1 MQKVVSI
8 HLRGNAY
15 QLEEKGFDLL
25 EDYLVSAR
33 NSLKQDPDK
42 DEVMQDFEQAI
53 AEKCD
58 QLLSE
63 HKTVVTVSEVKKI
76 IEAMGPVE
84 AETEPADVDA
94 PKLDATQ
101 EPIKRF
107 YTLKDGAL
115 IGGVCTGLGAY
126 FNVDVVIVRLAFII
140 LSLFTFGFS
149 LLLYLALMLLVPEAK
164 TPEQKAEL
172 RGQKFNAQAVI
183 DRAKQK
189 YAEVSQYPT
198 WKGRA
203 PTPALTN
210 VGEGIMKLLRVVAAI
225 TAVVAGMLA
234 IAVTI
239 AAFAT
244 IWSIGF
250 GSVVLHETLRSIPLW
265 HVNGAIAAAYILVF
279 IPLVGTAY
287 GLYRFSRNKPAP
299 KSTTRLSIAAG
310 IMWTIALTA
319 LVCVSIA
326 HVDQLRAYDKSLEQN
341 QVVESADDIPHVDEN
356 AEQSL
361 NRPAIS
367 E

>member
-1 MQKVVSI
+1 MQKVISI

-15 QLEEKGFDLL
+15 QLEEKGYALL

-63 HKTVVTVSEVKKI
+63 HKTVVTTGEVEKI

-84 AETEPADVDA
+84 AETAESAEANSTDSQAPDA
-94 PKLDATQ
+94 AQ
-101 EPIKRF
+101 EPIKKL

-115 IGGVCTGLGAY
+115 LGGVCTGLGAY
-126 FNVDVVIVRLAFII
+126 FNVDVVIVRLAFIV

-149 LLLYLALMLLVPEAK
+149 VLLYIALLLIVPEAK

-198 WKGRA
+198 WKGKA
-203 PTPALTN
+203 PTPAFSN
-210 VGEGIMKLLRVVAAI
+210 VGEGIMKVLRAISLIGVVLF
-225 TAVVAGMLA
+225 G
-234 IAVTI
+234 I
-239 AAFAT
+239 AAVALT
-244 IWSIGF
+244 VGASVLIWSITA
-250 GSVVLHETLRSIPLW
+250 GSITLDETLRSIPLL
-265 HVNGAIAAAYILVF
+265 HVNAAIISAYLLAF
-279 IPLVGTAY
+279 IPLVSMTYMSYQFGKNRPVSKR
-287 GLYRFSRNKPAP
+287 GGRVG
-299 KSTTRLSIAAG
+299 IAG
-310 IMWTIALTA
+310 SVLWTIAVAAA
-319 LVCVSIA
+319 LCIGIA
-326 HVDQLRAYDKSLEQN
+326 YSTELRAYDEGLNKTQPDT
-341 QVVESADDIPHVDEN
+341 QVHEDY
-356 AEQSL
+356 EQSPEYPIY
-361 NRPAIS
+361 RVQ
-367 E
+367 

>member
-8 HLRGNAY
+8 NLRGKAY
-15 QLEEKGFDLL
+15 QLEEQGYALL

-33 NSLKQDPDK
+33 DSLKQDPDK

-63 HKTVVTVSEVKKI
+63 HKSVVTVSEVKKI

-84 AETEPADVDA
+84 AEAAEPIDA
-94 PKLDATQ
+94 ETHATSAET
-101 EPIKRF
+101 EPIKKL

-126 FNVDVVIVRLAFII
+126 FNVDVVIVRLAFIV
-140 LSLFTFGFS
+140 LALFTFGFS
-149 LLLYLALMLLVPEAK
+149 VLLYLALMLMVPEAK

-198 WKGRA
+198 WKGQA

-210 VGEGIMKLLRVVAAI
+210 VGEGIMKLLRFVAAVA
-225 TAVVAGMLA
+225 AVAAGLLA
-234 IAVTI
+234 IAGTI
-239 AAFAT
+239 AAFAA

-265 HVNGAIAAAYILVF
+265 HVNGAIAAAYLLIF

-299 KSTTRLSIAAG
+299 KSTTRLSIASS
-310 IMWTIALTA
+310 IMWVIALTA

-326 HVDQLRAYDKSLEQN
+326 HVDQLRAYDKALEQN
-341 QVVESADDIPHVDEN
+341 QPANAADYTHPIQYEN
-356 AEQSL
+356 GHL
-361 NRPAIS
+361 RIH
-367 E
+367 

>member
-8 HLRGNAY
+8 HLRGAAY
-15 QLEEKGFDLL
+15 QLEEKGYALL
-25 EDYLVSAR
+25 EDYLTQAR
-33 NSLKQDPDK
+33 NSLKQDPDQ

-58 QLLSE
+58 QLLTE
-63 HKTVVTVSEVKKI
+63 HKTVVTTSEIQKI

-84 AETEPADVDA
+84 AETAETDADTSKA
-94 PKLDATQ
+94 DATQ
-101 EPIKRF
+101 EPIKKL

-126 FNVDVVIVRLAFII
+126 FNIDVVIVRLAFII

-198 WKGRA
+198 WKGQA

-210 VGEGIMKLLRVVAAI
+210 VGDGIMKLLRFLAAI

-234 IAVTI
+234 VAITI
-239 AAFAT
+239 AAFAA
-244 IWSIGF
+244 IWSLGF

-265 HVNGAIAAAYILVF
+265 HVNGAIAATYLLIF
-279 IPLVGTAY
+279 IPLVGTTY

-299 KSTTRLSIAAG
+299 KSTTRLSIVSG
-310 IMWTIALTA
+310 IMWVVALTA

-326 HVDQLRAYDKSLEQN
+326 HVDQLRAYDKALEQN
-341 QVVESADDIPHVDEN
+341 QVVEPADYTRPVQYEN
-356 AEQSL
+356 GHL
-361 NRPAIS
+361 RIH
-367 E
+367 